1 LEKTIGKRR
10 AKTWIE
16 KIKDI
21 LMAAS
26 DETTRRQIMQQA
38 NLSYPQLKEYI
49 DLLAERKLVIRR
61 RRGGY
66 AVYRI
71 TRKGIGL
78 LRYLREIDELLA

>member
-1 LEKTIGKRR
+1 LEKTIGKSR

-26 DETTRRQIMQQA
+26 DETTKRQIMQQA
-38 NLSYPQLKEYI
+38 DLSYPLLKEYI
-49 DLLAERKLVIRR
+49 DFLAERKLVIRR
-61 RRGGY
+61 RRGGC

-71 TRKGIGL
+71 TRKGVGL
-78 LRYLREIDELLA
+78 LRCLREIDELLA